1 MGAARVVV
9 VVSTLLEHQLGDLC
23 CATRVAE
30 RVLRVPVHVVRVLR
44 ATIIRESISPGS
56 PVLNSDVL
64 CYVLF
69 ESTCPS
75 CYSFGWRPEDG
86 DTIQVLRAYRAMR
99 KRGFHSNILSTR
111 FPKREFYMYGVLNEV
126 YL

>member
-44 ATIIRESISPGS
+44 ATIIRVDFTGIPCAQFRRALLRALRKYVS
-56 PVLNSDVL
+56 L
-64 CYVLF
+64 VLF
-69 ESTCPS
+69 FWLEAG
-75 CYSFGWRPEDG
+75 GWRHNTGAARVSRD
-86 DTIQVLRAYRAMR
+86 AK
-99 KRGFHSNILSTR
+99 KRVTFQHPTTR
-111 FPKREFYMYGVLNEV
+111 FPKRESCMHGVLNKI